1 MNKRLRISVFIL
13 KVTYKQENEVVPQL
27 FVDCC
32 HASISVE
39 HAHSTDEQK
48 EKIPDNIL
56 NAQNLQEG
64 LSTAEERSILS
75 SIDDMFNFLRNP
87 LKNAKKK
94 EAKRDKEWA
103 EEAKKRHSLALED
116 ENPSQPFLKTLIDF
130 KNVLTEVRSHDKKII
145 KLENEI
151 AHLDNSKEYN
161 GKRRDL
167 FLESLDHDGL
177 SPDEI
182 QQKLNKIEISLNK
195 IKSKYEEEK
204 DVINATFIQKM
215 KEHDNYYKNALV
227 RVKKLQELH
236 TMSKRRV
243 KPLDDSNMIA

>member
-1 MNKRLRISVFIL
+1 MLLS
-13 KVTYKQENEVVPQL
+13 
-27 FVDCC
+27 
-32 HASISVE
+32 SVE

-75 SIDDMFNFLRNP
+75 SIDDMFNFFRNP
-87 LKNAKKK
+87 LQNAKKK
-94 EAKRDKEWA
+94 YVAVKEAIERQVIVRESLHDALREAKRDKEWA
-103 EEAKKRHSLALED
+103 EEAKERHSLALEH